1 MYQDQQLHPANEDC
15 LEKVT
20 IITDNSLHSLV
31 FIKEKKK
38 YLLTH
43 LNVYTCL
50 CFFHVASFFFL
61 LFFYNDELFND
72 KEYRLAGINKVIS
85 GSQITSQFIFFPF
98 FLFSCE

>member
-1 MYQDQQLHPANEDC
+1 MYQDQQSHPANEDC

-50 CFFHVASFFFL
+50 CFFHVASIFFL
-61 LFFYNDELFND
+61 
-72 KEYRLAGINKVIS
+72 
-85 GSQITSQFIFFPF
+85 IF
-98 FLFSCE
+98 LQ

>member
-1 MYQDQQLHPANEDC
+1 MYQDQQSHPANEDC

-20 IITDNSLHSLV
+20 IIITDNSLHSLV

-38 YLLTH
+38 YLHTLTFI
-43 LNVYTCL
+43 LVCV
-50 CFFHVASFFFL
+50 FFMLPLFFF

-85 GSQITSQFIFFPF
+85 GSKITS
-98 FLFSCE
+98 